1 MRKLPHSAALTLLVA
16 YRMLAAQPEVESP
29 SLRGASDAEILRF
42 MADGKSELDVE
53 FEAKIADQ
61 LPDGFWTTDAKAA
74 ALAFVDANRKPE
86 HRAAYPLALPNVDQA
101 EPPAR
106 CTVTLANFSSRC
118 YNAVDRHYF
127 LRVDPHES
135 YLAYAQSWSGGGA
148 FYNVVHDQPA
158 FDFRLCIVSYE
169 DARKIADVIWWLNR
183 IQAKRATTD
192 SDSTFTSSSAFS
204 TADGDGKLTFRSEG
218 SAPIEVGASHW
229 ADYLAERWSGEYE
242 PEVFFNFAAYLIQSA
257 LPEHLGPE
265 WAKFEPR
272 HPLDFDFDRI
282 YTPRYETEER
292 KRLCDLTFQ
301 FLDWF
306 ALDQDKIS
314 FAIVAEGARLSGRF
328 GISGAA
334 DRLRAIEKALPSA
347 GAKRRSASEVFA
359 ALKKLPNEWDV
370 GNEKER
376 KHIEQQR
383 TALEAERDW
392 HLYDRGVNTADN
404 VRESVT
410 FALRRLALAN
420 DAAKLEAWAL
430 SKSEGMQWAMQ
441 RLAELDKKRYAGV
454 LETFATQA
462 EAKWARQFFDELIK
476 VDPKRARAIARRMP
490 ATRRDAL
497 AISAFLVL
505 RDAEELP
512 DEQTR
517 LSRIIKILDD
527 PKTGW
532 EDLDRVIDLLV
543 PKDAPLR
550 YSSRQ
555 IDQAIVR
562 LLDRKRKGDYSNYA
576 ARYACRALARRGR
589 TEFFDRIAAEFSND
603 SGAGLFD
610 DVLGALAQLAQ
621 ADPVR
626 FHPQLAQI
634 VRPHLVATN
643 HSLTELFW
651 TIWTAD
657 LRELRPDLER
667 LATQNPEE
675 IESRKAHSAGGT
687 VTNVTGR
694 FHFARKIVSLWSEPD
709 SFTRARL
716 LIAFAVA
723 EPYTFVRDDMPER
736 VARMKAEMLRASNEL
751 SPEAR
756 LQLATMLERI
766 DANQPHPNPGH
777 EDDEIRHKI
786 TAFARETLRL

>member
-1 MRKLPHSAALTLLVA
+1 MF
-16 YRMLAAQPEVESP
+16 AAQPEVDST
-29 SLRGASDAEILRF
+29 SLKGASDADILRF
-42 MADGKSELDVE
+42 MADGKSEIDIE

-61 LPDGFWTTDAKAA
+61 LSDGFWTTDAKTA
-74 ALAFVDANRKPE
+74 ALALVDANRKPE

-135 YLAYAQSWSGGGA
+135 YLAYAESWSGGDA

-158 FDFRLCIVSYE
+158 FDFRLCVVPYE
-169 DARKIADVIWWLNR
+169 DARKIAAVIWWLNR

-192 SDSTFTSSSAFS
+192 SDSTFTSSSVFS

-229 ADYLAERWSGEYE
+229 ADYLAERWSGAYE
-242 PEVFFNFAAYLIQSA
+242 PEVFFNFAAYLIQRA

-272 HPLDFDFDRI
+272 HPPNFDFDRI

-314 FAIVAEGARLSGRF
+314 FAIVAEAARLSGRF
-328 GISGAA
+328 GLSGAA
-334 DRLRAIEKALPSA
+334 DRLRAIEKAVPSA
-347 GAKRRSASEVFA
+347 GAKQRSASEVFA

-383 TALEAERDW
+383 AALETERDW

-441 RLAELDKKRYAGV
+441 RLAELDKKRYANV
-454 LETFATQA
+454 LETFATQPD
-462 EAKWARQFFDELIK
+462 AKWARQFFDELVK
-476 VDPKRARAIARRMP
+476 VDPKRARAIARHMP

-512 DEQTR
+512 DEPTR

-527 PKTGW
+527 PNTGW
-532 EDLDRVIDLLV
+532 EDLDHVIDLLV
-543 PKDAPLR
+543 PKDAPLH
-550 YSSRQ
+550 YSGRE
-555 IDQAIVR
+555 IDQALVR
-562 LLDRKRKGDYSNYA
+562 LLDRKRKGDEGNNA

-589 TEFFDRIAAEFSND
+589 TEFFDRIAAEFSKD
-603 SGAGLFD
+603 SGSGFD
-610 DVLGALAQLAQ
+610 EILGALTQLAE

-626 FHPQLAQI
+626 FNPQLTKI
-634 VRPHLVATN
+634 VRPHLAATN
-643 HSLTELFW
+643 NSLTALFW
-651 TIWTAD
+651 TIWAAD
-657 LRELRPDLER
+657 LRELQPDLRR
-667 LATQNPEE
+667 LATQNAEE
-675 IESRKAHSAGGT
+675 IENRKALSSGGD

-723 EPYTFVRDDMPER
+723 EPYSFVRDDAPER
-736 VARMKAEMLRASNEL
+736 AARMKAEMLRASNDL

-756 LQLATMLERI
+756 LQLATMVERV
-766 DANQPHPNPGH
+766 DANPTHDNPKHP
-777 EDDEIRHKI
+777 EDEIRHEI
-786 TAFARETLRL
+786 TAFAREAFRL